1 MNKRFLNMK
10 QVEELLGISERTI
23 YRIMQ
28 KGDLKGFK
36 TGRAWRF
43 EESDI
48 EDYIKRQREKAEAQL
63 KADEAA

>member
-1 MNKRFLNMK
+1 MNKRFLTMK
-10 QVEELLGISERTI
+10 QVEELLGVSERTI

-36 TGRAWRF
+36 TGHAWRF

-48 EDYIKRQREKAEAQL
+48 EDYVKRQRKKAEAQL
-63 KADEAA
+63 KGDEAA